1 MRVVYEFD
9 QPERFVAG
17 TVGQP
22 GERTFFLQAKE
33 GARVIAV
40 SLEKMQV
47 AALAERIVEL
57 LPQVH
62 AESHDEGALEVPV
75 VEEFRVGALGISW
88 NPITMVLTIEA
99 QAITE
104 DDTDDVIEGAE
115 GPDLFRVH
123 LSAPQAVA
131 FAARAQVV
139 VAAGRQPCPFCSLP
153 LDPQGHICPRA
164 NGYRR

>member
-1 MRVVYEFD
+1 MRIVHEFHS
-9 QPERFVAG
+9 PERFVVG

-33 GARVIAV
+33 GQRVIAV
-40 SLEKMQV
+40 SLEKVQV

-57 LPQVH
+57 LPQTNP
-62 AESHDEGALEVPV
+62 SALDDQSLETPV
-75 VEEFRVGALGISW
+75 VEEFRASALGIAW
-88 NPITMVLTIEA
+88 NPITAVVTIEA
-99 QAITE
+99 QALSDEVDEI
-104 DDTDDVIEGAE
+104 VEGPS

-123 LSAPQAVA
+123 ISAEDAIA
-131 FAARAQVV
+131 FAERAQAV
-139 VAAGRQPCPFCSLP
+139 VAAGRAPCPFCSLP